1 MEEFV
6 IKELNIKKSDLD
18 LVEKILK
25 LKENAIKFS
34 EDKNE
39 IKLRTYF
46 KIIDKASKFYREDLP
61 KILTNLLKNTDEGKI
76 LLSDYIREFSSE
88 LPINDV
94 YEDKLTEKNNEN
106 LKLRDELK
114 SKQNEIE
121 ELNNKSVTIEPIDL
135 GFGPGEEKYFFEN
148 KRLILETVSD
158 NRLVIALGINKGT
171 LERDVKE
178 LNEKVSELQNSE
190 EKIQK
195 TMDSFVN
202 NFKSETDIAAAA
214 LTFQITS
221 DIISGEYDNKKN
233 KKKDINL
240 VKILSDFQL
249 EEISFNDYKEEIK
262 SNLDKLGRT
271 FDDALLSNY
280 LVTLERNFLTIFLG
294 YPGVGKTSLVEK
306 LTKAN
311 GLYNSD
317 DEKKRFK
324 KIAVEKGWNS
334 TRDLLGFYN
343 SISNKWIDS
352 KTGLLQIIEQ
362 LHYEKDHSHIAPPF
376 WVLLDEANLSPMEN
390 YWANFNS
397 ISDDD
402 YVKEINLENRPPLKW
417 NNDKLRFIATVN
429 FDHTTEPLSPRL
441 ISRASIIK
449 LDLPENIKNDKK
461 DFSLLS
467 SPLSVKVKFEKISTK
482 PINTRIENIKKALK
496 DANGSMPIIL
506 SPRKENAIFDH
517 FKYLEPILN
526 DDVMALDF
534 AILQHLL
541 PIISGHGEP
550 FKKRLE
556 DLKKVLTGLPK
567 SISEVERIIET
578 GTQYQ
583 MFSFFN
589 I

>member
-135 GFGPGEEKYFFEN
+135 GFGPDEEKYFFEN